1 MLIEPAEV
9 KLRIGSCFEDLD
21 LVDVLAD
28 AVLRFAG
35 LSGES
40 LEHATLA
47 IREAAANA
55 VQHGN
60 GAGSELPVEL
70 SIRIERDQLVVRVRD
85 AGEGFDLDAL
95 PDPLAPENLLKPKG
109 RGIFLMKRFMD
120 EVEFEFDTGTVVTM
134 RKSLGGPLAA
144 AK

>member
-9 KLRIGSCFEDLD
+9 KLRIGSRFEDLD